1 MLLPKLIDQTPT
13 WEIASALTRAW
24 GLDCVARRGDELPGS
39 GGSSLVSVD
48 AVANRVKR
56 LPAKVSARSRSPRQT
71 VTIATFNINNVNRR
85 LPNLVAWLN
94 RSKPDVV
101 CLQELKTTDDTFPAA
116 AIQAAG
122 YFAIWRGQRTY
133 NGVAILAKAAEPI
146 LTRDHLPGNR
156 ADDQSRYIEAAV
168 KGVLIA
174 SVYLPNGNPQ
184 PGPKFDYK
192 LAWFERLIAHAQNLY
207 GLDAPV
213 VLAGDFN
220 VVPTDQD
227 IYPSRSWSKDAL
239 LQPQSRARFQR
250 LLDQGWVD
258 AIRTRHPNEPMY
270 TFWDYKR
277 DRWSRDAGLR
287 IDFLLLNEVAADR
300 LIDAGVDRAQRG
312 EEGASDHAPAWVT
325 LR

>member
-1 MLLPKLIDQTPT
+1 MLPKLTDQTPT
-13 WEIASALTRAW
+13 WRAW
-24 GLDCVARRGDELPGS
+24 GLDCVARRVDELPES

-101 CLQELKTTDDTFPAA
+101 CLQELKTTDHTFPAA

-174 SVYLPNGNPQ
+174 SVYLPNGKPQ
-184 PGPKFDYK
+184 PGPKFDYN

-220 VVPTDQD
+220 VVAT
-227 IYPSRSWSKDAL
+227 IKTST
-239 LQPQSRARFQR
+239 RAGPGR
-250 LLDQGWVD
+250 
-258 AIRTRHPNEPMY
+258 RTHCYSP
-270 TFWDYKR
+270 K
-277 DRWSRDAGLR
+277 A
-287 IDFLLLNEVAADR
+287 
-300 LIDAGVDRAQRG
+300 
-312 EEGASDHAPAWVT
+312 APAFSACSIKVGST
-325 LR
+325 PYGPATPMSRCTRFGTTSEIDGAAMQGCASISSC